1 MSYALR
7 TGPLRWHDCP
17 GCGERTLY
25 DGMHCKRTGCGHV
38 IQPPAA
44 KPDPEWR
51 VKPKGRQIP
60 PREDME
66 RLCSDMSFQQLQKH
80 YRTSH
85 RVVRKWLD
93 LHGLRTRG
101 QRG

>member
-1 MSYALR
+1 MTYALR

-17 GCGERTLY
+17 KCKETTLY

-44 KPDPEWR
+44 KPGPESR
-51 VKPKGRQIP
+51 IKPKARPAP
-60 PREDME
+60 PKET
-66 RLCSDMSFQQLQKH
+66 LQGLAQTMSFQQMQKH
-80 YRTSH
+80 LKTSH

-93 LHGLRTRG
+93 LHGIRTRG
-101 QRG
+101 QRA